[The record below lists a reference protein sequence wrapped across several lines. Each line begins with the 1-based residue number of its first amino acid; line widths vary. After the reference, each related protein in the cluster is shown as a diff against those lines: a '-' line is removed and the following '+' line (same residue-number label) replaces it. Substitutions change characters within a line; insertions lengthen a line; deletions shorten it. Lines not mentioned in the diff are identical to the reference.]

1 MSSSGVDRKLM
12 EKWDAIISQS
22 IDEQATDFLKA
33 FVDEFRGDKF
43 EEVLDIAQEFKRYAP
58 KKAGAADLEEN
69 AAHQFLEKRGETQT
83 VATMRKYLKGIDFEN
98 NHNHSFLEYA
108 LWKWKKTP
116 TEFFTELAKPKKG
129 SEELEKAI
137 AAYREVLAQKEARQ
151 NKMDDLDKVA
161 AAGGVK
167 GNAAAHELHQMKS
180 EDKLH
185 MNRKEITTAA
195 KKRAAEKNA
204 TDTYAE
210 EQQKLEAEKKKRDE
224 EEKKKRDEA
233 RARIKERSSKW
244 DGK

>member
-1 MSSSGVDRKLM
+1 MM
-12 EKWDAIISQS
+12 EKWDAIVSQS
-22 IDEQATDFLKA
+22 IDVQANNFLRA

-43 EEVLDIAQEFKRYAP
+43 EAVLDVAQQFKKFAP
-58 KKAGAADLEEN
+58 KEGIPDLEEH
-69 AAHQFLEKRGETQT
+69 AAHLFLEKRGETQT
-83 VATMRKYLKGIDFEN
+83 VATMRKYLKEIDLDN
-98 NHNHSFLEYA
+98 NHKVAFLEYA

-116 TEFFTELAKPKKG
+116 TEFFIELAKPKKG

-151 NKMDDLDKVA
+151 DKMDELEKIS

-185 MNRKEITTAA
+185 MNKKEITTAA

-204 TDTYAE
+204 TDSFAE
-210 EQQKLEAEKKKRDE
+210 EQAKLEAEKKKREE

-233 RARIKERSSKW
+233 RAKIKERSAKW
-244 DGK
+244 ENK

>member
-1 MSSSGVDRKLM
+1 MAVAVEKKLM
-12 EKWDAIISQS
+12 EHWDGLVSKP
-22 IDEQATDFLKA
+22 IDEQVDSFLRA

-43 EEVLDIAQEFKRYAP
+43 EEVLDIAQEFKKYAP
-58 KKAGAADLEEN
+58 KKAGASDLEEH

-83 VATMRKYLKGIDFEN
+83 VDTMRKYLKEIDFEN

-116 TEFFTELAKPKKG
+116 TEFFIELAKPKKG

-151 NKMDDLDKVA
+151 NKMDELGKVA

-195 KKRAAEKNA
+195 KKRAAERNA
-204 TDTYAE
+204 TDTFAE
-210 EQQKLEAEKKKRDE
+210 EQAKLEAEKKRREE

-233 RARIKERSSKW
+233 RARIKERSAKW
-244 DGK
+244 DK